1 LKCRYCY
8 PRSACRQR
16 YPNHRKCSV
25 KLSPKPRTDLGSK
38 SSPRTSRFPN
48 SIIKKLRQKT
58 SASRPATAFNY
69 TKSRAHRQAFID
81 NSAGISSPNHPR
93 RIRSANHLKTSAE
106 NSDNSRLAPAPHP
119 VSASGSRTRQ
129 NFSAGLNSNHRV
141 RRNTSANHTK
151 IPAPL
156 HRHERLLHHRP
167 TSLTVATREIDPV
180 SDIQRGWARD
190 GPVGGPIHSLRSPSL
205 HHGAD
210 TRRAASSA
218 GSYTHF
224 DNAPSMG
231 RVGIEP
237 TT

>member
-1 LKCRYCY
+1 LKCRYSY

-69 TKSRAHRQAFID
+69 TQSRAHRQAFID
-81 NSAGISSPNHPR
+81 NSAGIFFTNPPTQNPLGQSS
-93 RIRSANHLKTSAE
+93 KTSAE
-106 NSDNSRLAPAPHP
+106 KLQQLSPRASPSTPF
-119 VSASGSRTRQ
+119 SASGSLTRQ

-141 RRNTSANHTK
+141 RRNTSASPTK
-151 IPAPL
+151 IPA
-156 HRHERLLHHRP
+156 LLHHHASLPHRP
-167 TSLTVATREIDPV
+167 TTMTVATRDIGPLSQHPARLGSRRTGWWVDPFTAIAQPAPWRRYLADRLIGGLV
-180 SDIQRGWARD
+180 HTFRQR
-190 GPVGGPIHSLRSPSL
+190 
-205 HHGAD
+205 
-210 TRRAASSA
+210 T
-218 GSYTHF
+218 
-224 DNAPSMG
+224 SMG